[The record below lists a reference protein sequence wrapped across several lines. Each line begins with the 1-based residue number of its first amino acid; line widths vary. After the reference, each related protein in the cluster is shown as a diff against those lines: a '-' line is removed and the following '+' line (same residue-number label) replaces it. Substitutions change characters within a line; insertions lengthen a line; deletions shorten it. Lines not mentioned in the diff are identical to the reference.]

1 MREPREVT
9 ERLNA
14 KRLMIYSHDT
24 FGLGHLRRCRAIAH
38 SLVERFKG
46 LTILILSGSPII
58 ADFDFR
64 ARVDF
69 IRIPGVIKLFN
80 GEYTSLGLKIDLKDT
95 LSIRESI
102 IRNTT
107 REFAPDL
114 FLVDKEPLGLKG
126 EMTDTLRILK
136 GTGTKTILG
145 LRDIMDEP
153 TLLKREWAGRDMLS
167 AMDDL
172 YDDIWIYGLEEFFN
186 PLTTMDVTPA
196 LRDKIIYTGYL
207 PRSLPKEHHLPEKL
221 DMEEPYILVTPGGGG
236 DGATM
241 VDWVMRAFE
250 CDDAPPFG
258 ALMVLGPFMPPE
270 LRAEFMD
277 RAAKLDRVKVIS
289 FDSRMEVLMANSVGV
304 ISMGGY
310 NTFCEILSYDK
321 RALVI
326 PRMEP
331 RKEQL
336 NRATRAEELGLSKM
350 LIPDGD
356 LDTRTMVEALR
367 NLPDQNKP
375 SESLL
380 PGMLDGLD
388 RIGALVRSSVEDE
401 GGIQRPLRALW
412 S

>member
-126 EMTDTLRILK
+126 EMTDTLRMLK

-207 PRSLPKEHHLPEKL
+207 PRSLPKEHRPSGKL

-250 CDDAPPFG
+250 GDDAPPFG

-375 SESLL
+375 SEFLL

>member
-58 ADFDFR
+58 ANFDFR

-126 EMTDTLRILK
+126 EMTDTLRMLK
-136 GTGTKTILG
+136 GTATKTILG

-172 YDDIWIYGLEEFFN
+172 YDEIWIYGLEEFFN
-186 PLTTMDVTPA
+186 PLATMDVTPA
-196 LRDKIIYTGYL
+196 LREKMIYTGYL
-207 PRSLPKEHHLPEKL
+207 PRSLPKEHNPLEKL
-221 DMEEPYILVTPGGGG
+221 EMEEPYILVTPGGGG

-241 VDWVMRAFE
+241 
-250 CDDAPPFG
+250 
-258 ALMVLGPFMPPE
+258 
-270 LRAEFMD
+270 
-277 RAAKLDRVKVIS
+277 S
-289 FDSRMEVLMANSVGV
+289 
-304 ISMGGY
+304 
-310 NTFCEILSYDK
+310 
-321 RALVI
+321 
-326 PRMEP
+326 
-331 RKEQL
+331 
-336 NRATRAEELGLSKM
+336 
-350 LIPDGD
+350 
-356 LDTRTMVEALR
+356 
-367 NLPDQNKP
+367 
-375 SESLL
+375 
-380 PGMLDGLD
+380 
-388 RIGALVRSSVEDE
+388 IG
-401 GGIQRPLRALW
+401 
-412 S
+412 

>member
-58 ADFDFR
+58 AEFDFR

-69 IRIPGVIKLFN
+69 IRIPGVIKLYN
-80 GEYTSLGLKIDLKDT
+80 GEYTSLGLKIDLSET

-126 EMTDTLRILK
+126 EMTDTLHMLK
-136 GTGTKTILG
+136 GTATKTILG

-153 TLLKREWAGRDMLS
+153 TLLKREWAGRNMLT

-172 YDDIWIYGLEEFFN
+172 YDDIWIYGLYEFFN
-186 PLTTMDVTPA
+186 PLAAMDVTPA
-196 LRDKIIYTGYL
+196 LGDKMIYTGYL
-207 PRSLPKEHHLPEKL
+207 PRSLPKEHNSLEKL
-221 DMEEPYILVTPGGGG
+221 EMEEPYILVTPGGGG
-236 DGATM
+236 DGAAM
-241 VDWVMRAFE
+241 IDWVMRAYEGDF
-250 CDDAPPFG
+250 ALPFG

-277 RAAKLDRVKVIS
+277 RAAKLDRVEVIS

-304 ISMGGY
+304 VSMGGY
-310 NTFCEILSYDK
+310 NTFCEVMSYDK

-336 NRATRAEELGLSKM
+336 YRATRAGELGLLKV

-356 LDTRTMVEALR
+356 LDTRTMVEALG
-367 NLPDQNKP
+367 NLPDQQKP
-375 SESLL
+375 SQSLL
-380 PGMLDGLD
+380 PGMLEGLD
-388 RIGALVRSSVEDE
+388 RIGALVRDSVEDQD
-401 GGIQRPLRALW
+401 GIQRPMRALV
-412 S
+412 

>member
-1 MREPREVT
+1 VT

-58 ADFDFR
+58 ANFDFR

-69 IRIPGVIKLFN
+69 IRIPGVIKLYN
-80 GEYTSLGLKIDLKDT
+80 GEYTSLGLHIDLGET

-107 REFAPDL
+107 ETFAPDL

-126 EMTDTLRILK
+126 EMYETLKMLK
-136 GTGTKTILG
+136 GTSTRVILG

-153 TLLKREWAGRDMLS
+153 LLLKQEWAGRNVLT
-167 AMDDL
+167 AMEDL
-172 YDDIWIYGLEEFFN
+172 YDEVWVYGMKEFFN
-186 PLTTMDVTPA
+186 PLQGFDTSQS
-196 LRDKIIYTGYL
+196 LRNKIIYTGYL
-207 PRSLPKEHHLPEKL
+207 PRPLPWEHSLPHNF
-221 DMEEPYILVTPGGGG
+221 DMAEPYILVTPGGGG

-241 VDWVMRAFE
+241 IDWVMRTYEAGHE
-250 CDDAPPFG
+250 LPHA

-270 LRAEFMD
+270 QRREFID
-277 RAAKLDRVKVIS
+277 RAGYLPRVKVIS

-304 ISMGGY
+304 VSMGGY

-321 RALVI
+321 RALVV
-326 PRMEP
+326 PRMAP

-336 NRATRAEELGLSKM
+336 FRAIRAQELGLLKV
-350 LIPDGD
+350 LIPDGV
-356 LDTRTMVEALR
+356 LDTEVMADALR
-367 NLPDQNKP
+367 ALPFQRKP
-375 SESLL
+375 SQSLL

-388 RIGALVRSSVEDE
+388 SVGTLVRANVEGE
-401 GGIQRPLRALW
+401 FGVKRPLRALM
-412 S
+412 

>member
-58 ADFDFR
+58 ANFDFR

-126 EMTDTLRILK
+126 EMTDTLRMLK
-136 GTGTKTILG
+136 GTATKTILG

-172 YDDIWIYGLEEFFN
+172 YDEIWIYGLEEFFN
-186 PLTTMDVTPA
+186 PLATMDVTPA
-196 LRDKIIYTGYL
+196 LRDKMIYTGYL
-207 PRSLPKEHHLPEKL
+207 PRSLPKEHNPLEKL
-221 DMEEPYILVTPGGGG
+221 EMEEPYILVTPGGGG

-241 VDWVMRAFE
+241 VDWVMRAYE
-250 CDDAPPFG
+250 GDDALPSG

-270 LRAEFMD
+270 FRAEFMD
-277 RAAKLDRVKVIS
+277 RAAKLDRVEVIS

-336 NRATRAEELGLSKM
+336 YRASRAQELGLSKM

-401 GGIQRPLRALW
+401 DGIQRPLRALW

>member
-1 MREPREVT
+1 MT

-58 ADFDFR
+58 ANFDFR

-69 IRIPGVIKLFN
+69 IRIPGVIKLYN
-80 GEYTSLGLKIDLKDT
+80 GEYTSLGLHIDLGET

-107 REFAPDL
+107 ETFSPDL

-126 EMTDTLRILK
+126 EMYETLKMLK
-136 GTGTKTILG
+136 GTSTRVILG

-153 TLLKREWAGRDMLS
+153 LLLKQEWAGRNVLT
-167 AMDDL
+167 AMEDL
-172 YDDIWIYGLEEFFN
+172 YDEVWVYGMKEFFN
-186 PLTTMDVTPA
+186 PLQGFDTSQT
-196 LRDKIIYTGYL
+196 LRNKIIYTGYL
-207 PRSLPKEHHLPEKL
+207 PRPLPSEHSLPYNF
-221 DMEEPYILVTPGGGG
+221 DVTEPYILVTPGGGG

-241 VDWVMRAFE
+241 IDWVMRTYEAGHELPHAAF
-250 CDDAPPFG
+250 
-258 ALMVLGPFMPPE
+258 MVLGPFMPPE
-270 LRAEFMD
+270 QRREFIERAG
-277 RAAKLDRVKVIS
+277 RLPRVKVIS

-304 ISMGGY
+304 VSMGGY
-310 NTFCEILSYDK
+310 NTFCEVLSYDR
-321 RALVI
+321 RALVV
-326 PRMEP
+326 PRMAP

-336 NRATRAEELGLSKM
+336 FRAIRAQELGLLKVM
-350 LIPDGD
+350 IPDGD
-356 LDTRTMVEALR
+356 LNTEVMAEALR
-367 NLPDQNKP
+367 ALPHQKKP
-375 SESLL
+375 SQSLL

-388 RIGALVRSSVEDE
+388 RVGNLVRANVEGE
-401 GGIQRPLRALW
+401 FGVKRPLRALM
-412 S
+412 

>member
-1 MREPREVT
+1 MT

-38 SLVERFKG
+38 SLVEQFKG

-58 ADFDFR
+58 ANFDFR

-69 IRIPGVIKLFN
+69 VRIPGVIKLYN
-80 GEYTSLGLKIDLKDT
+80 GEYTSLGLHIDLGET

-107 REFAPDL
+107 ETFAPDL

-126 EMTDTLRILK
+126 EMYDTLKMLK
-136 GTGTKTILG
+136 GTSTRVILG

-153 TLLKREWAGRDMLS
+153 LLLKQEWSGRNVLT
-167 AMDDL
+167 AMDEL
-172 YDDIWIYGLEEFFN
+172 YDEVWVYGLKEFFN
-186 PLTTMDVTPA
+186 PLQGFDISASLSNKT
-196 LRDKIIYTGYL
+196 IYTGYL
-207 PRSLPKEHHLPEKL
+207 PRSLPTEHSLPY
-221 DMEEPYILVTPGGGG
+221 DFDVTEPYILVTPGGGG

-241 VDWVMRAFE
+241 IDWVMRTYEAGHQLPH
-250 CDDAPPFG
+250 A

-270 LRAEFMD
+270 QRREFIERAN
-277 RAAKLDRVKVIS
+277 RLDRVKVIS

-304 ISMGGY
+304 VSMGGY

-326 PRMEP
+326 PRMAP

-336 NRATRAEELGLSKM
+336 FRAIRAQEFGLLKV
-350 LIPDGD
+350 LIPDGQ
-356 LDTRTMVEALR
+356 LDTGVMAESMR
-367 NLPDQNKP
+367 NLPYQRKP

-388 RIGALVRSSVEDE
+388 RVGTLVRANVEGE
-401 GGIQRPLRALW
+401 FGVERPLRALM
-412 S
+412 

>member
-126 EMTDTLRILK
+126 EMTDTLRMLK
-136 GTGTKTILG
+136 GTATKTILG

-186 PLTTMDVTPA
+186 PLATMDVTPA

-207 PRSLPKEHHLPEKL
+207 PRSLPKEHYPPEKL
-221 DMEEPYILVTPGGGG
+221 EMEEPYILITPGGGG

-241 VDWVMRAFE
+241 VDWVMRAYE
-250 CDDAPPFG
+250 GDDALPFG

-270 LRAEFMD
+270 YRAEFKD
-277 RAAKLDRVKVIS
+277 RAAKLDRVEVIS

-336 NRATRAEELGLSKM
+336 YRATRAEELGLSKM
-350 LIPDGD
+350 LIPDGN

>member
-1 MREPREVT
+1 VT

-80 GEYTSLGLKIDLKDT
+80 GEYTSLRLKIDLKDT

-126 EMTDTLRILK
+126 EMTDTLRMLK

-167 AMDDL
+167 AMYDL

-207 PRSLPKEHHLPEKL
+207 PRSLPKKHRPSEKL

-250 CDDAPPFG
+250 GDDAPPFG

-277 RAAKLDRVKVIS
+277 RAAKLARVKVIS

-336 NRATRAEELGLSKM
+336 YRTTRAEELGLSKM

>member
-1 MREPREVT
+1 MRGLREVI

-80 GEYTSLGLKIDLKDT
+80 GEYTSLGLKIDLSET

-126 EMTDTLRILK
+126 EMTETLHMLK
-136 GTGTKTILG
+136 GTDTKTILG

-153 TLLKREWAGRDMLS
+153 TLLKREWAGRDMLTE
-167 AMDDL
+167 MENL
-172 YDDIWIYGLEEFFN
+172 YDDIWVYGLEDFFN
-186 PLTTMDVTPA
+186 PLATMDVTPA
-196 LRDKIIYTGYL
+196 LPEKMIYTGYL
-207 PRSLPKEHHLPEKL
+207 PRTLPKEHGLPEKL
-221 DMEEPYILVTPGGGG
+221 DLDEPYILVTPGGGG
-236 DGATM
+236 DGAAM
-241 VDWVMRAFE
+241 VDWVMRAYE
-250 CDDAPPFG
+250 SDDALPFG
-258 ALMVLGPFMPPE
+258 ALMVLGPFMPQN

-277 RAAKLDRVKVIS
+277 RAAKLDRVEVIS

-304 ISMGGY
+304 VSMGGY
-310 NTFCEILSYDK
+310 NTFCEVLSYDK

-326 PRMEP
+326 PRTEP

-336 NRATRAEELGLSKM
+336 FRANRAEELGLLKV

-356 LDTRTMVEALR
+356 TDYRVMAEALR
-367 NLPDQNKP
+367 NLPNQNKP
-375 SESLL
+375 SQSLL

-388 RIGALVRSSVEDE
+388 RIGALVRESVEDDI
-401 GGIQRPLRALW
+401 GIQRPLRALW